1 MACAF
6 RPRSE
11 CACSLPAGARRPMGT
26 RTRKGGLRMAK
37 AKKAGSKQEPPK
49 IGIIGGSGL
58 YTMPGLTNTREV
70 RVKTPFG
77 DPSDAMVIGT
87 LEGRRVAFLARHGRG
102 HRFSPSDIN
111 YRANI
116 CAMKLLGVERIIS
129 VSAVG
134 SLRDDLPPLDFLIPD
149 QFFDRT
155 CRRTATFFSNLGV
168 VAHVGFDKPTCTH
181 LSAHLADACDAAGVK
196 AHRGGTYVCMEGPQF
211 STLAESHTYRQL
223 RFDVI
228 GMTNLTEAKLAREA
242 ELCYAAF
249 AMITDYD
256 CWHPE
261 HDSVTLEM
269 IIGYLGRNTANV
281 QRALREAIRSLP
293 DARICKCGSALAHA
307 IVTDRKTIPA
317 AAKKLLAPI
326 IGKYIS

>member
-1 MACAF
+1 M
-6 RPRSE
+6 PKKKS
-11 CACSLPAGARRPMGT
+11 
-26 RTRKGGLRMAK
+26 RTS
-37 AKKAGSKQEPPK
+37 AKKEAVK

-58 YTMPGLTNTREV
+58 YQMAGLTDTREV

-77 DPSDAMVIGT
+77 DPSDALVVGT

-102 HRFSPSDIN
+102 HLFSPSEIN

-116 CAMKLLGVERIIS
+116 CAMKMLGVEQIIS

-134 SLRDDLPPLDFLIPD
+134 SLREDLPPMDFLIPD

-155 CRRTATFFSNLGV
+155 RGRKATFFGEGV
-168 VAHVGFDKPTCTH
+168 VAHIAFDKPTCRR
-181 LSAHLADACDAAGVK
+181 LSKLLAETCDRTGVK
-196 AHRGGTYVCMEGPQF
+196 AHNGGTYVCMEGPAF

-242 ELCYAAF
+242 ELCYATF

-261 HDSVTLEM
+261 HDSVTVDM
-269 IIGYLGRNTANV
+269 IIGYLNKNAENV
-281 QRALREAIRSLP
+281 QRAIREVVRALGDERN
-293 DARICKCGSALAHA
+293 CKCGSAVAHA
-307 IVTDRKTIPA
+307 ILTDRKKIPA
-317 AAKKLLAPI
+317 SAKKRLAPI
-326 IGKYIS
+326 IGKYI

>member
-1 MACAF
+1 M
-6 RPRSE
+6 PKTKKRS
-11 CACSLPAGARRPMGT
+11 S
-26 RTRKGGLRMAK
+26 AK
-37 AKKAGSKQEPPK
+37 EPIE

-58 YTMPGLTNTREV
+58 YSMPGLSGTREV
-70 RVKTPFG
+70 RVRTPFG
-77 DPSDAMVIGT
+77 DPSDAFITGT

-102 HRFSPSDIN
+102 HLFSPSEIN

-116 CAMKLLGVERIIS
+116 FAMKLLGAERIIS

-155 CRRTATFFSNLGV
+155 RLRVATFFGGGI
-168 VAHVGFDKPTCTH
+168 VAHVGFDKPTCTI
-181 LSAHLADACDAAGVK
+181 LAAHIADACNTAGVK
-196 AHRGGTYVCMEGPQF
+196 AHRSGTYVCMEGPQF

-228 GMTNLTEAKLAREA
+228 GMTNVTEAKLAREA
-242 ELCYAAF
+242 EICYASI

-261 HDSVTLEM
+261 HDAVTGAQ
-269 IIGYLGRNTANV
+269 IIATLNQNALNA
-281 QRALREAIRSLP
+281 QRVLREAVRTMP
-293 DARICKCGSALAHA
+293 AEHTCKCGTALASAIFTDPKMIPADTKKKLPA
-307 IVTDRKTIPA
+307 IV
-317 AAKKLLAPI
+317 
-326 IGKYIS
+326 GKYLK

>member
-1 MACAF
+1 
-6 RPRSE
+6 
-11 CACSLPAGARRPMGT
+11 
-26 RTRKGGLRMAK
+26 
-37 AKKAGSKQEPPK
+37 
-49 IGIIGGSGL
+49 
-58 YTMPGLTNTREV
+58 V

-77 DPSDAMVIGT
+77 DPSDAFITGT

-102 HRFSPSDIN
+102 HRFSPSEIN

-116 CAMKLLGVERIIS
+116 FAMKLLGVERIIS
-129 VSAVG
+129 ISAVG
-134 SLRDDLPPLDFLIPD
+134 SLRDDLPPLDFLVPD

-155 CRRTATFFSNLGV
+155 RLRIATFFSGGI

-181 LSAHLADACDAAGVK
+181 LSAHLADACEHAGVK

-242 ELCYAAF
+242 EICYATI

-256 CWHPE
+256 CWHPQ
-261 HDSVTLEM
+261 HDSVAVSEVISNLN
-269 IIGYLGRNTANV
+269 RNAENV
-281 QRALREAIRSLP
+281 QRALREAVRDLP
-293 DARICKCGSALAHA
+293 EDRGCKCGSALAHA
-307 IVTDRKTIPA
+307 ILTDRKMIPA
-317 AAKKLLAPI
+317 AAKKRLAPLV
-326 IGKYIS
+326 GKYLS

>member
-1 MACAF
+1 M
-6 RPRSE
+6 PRATKRKKS
-11 CACSLPAGARRPMGT
+11 GATKEVVR
-26 RTRKGGLRMAK
+26 
-37 AKKAGSKQEPPK
+37 

-58 YTMPGLTNTREV
+58 YGMPGLTDTREL

-77 DPSDAMVIGT
+77 DPSDAIVVGT

-102 HRFSPSDIN
+102 HRLTPSEIN

-116 CAMKLLGVERIIS
+116 CAMKMLGVERILS

-155 CRRTATFFSNLGV
+155 RLRVATFFGGGL
-168 VAHVGFDKPTCTH
+168 VAHVGFDKPTCTN
-181 LSAHLADACDAAGVK
+181 LSAHIAEACDRAGVK
-196 AHRGGTYVCMEGPQF
+196 AHRAGTYVCMEGPQF

-242 ELCYAAF
+242 ELCYATI

-256 CWHPE
+256 CWHPQ
-261 HDSVTLEM
+261 HDAVTLDE
-269 IIGYLGRNTANV
+269 IIGNLSRNTANV
-281 QRALREAIRSLP
+281 QRVLHEVVRELP
-293 DARICKCGSALAHA
+293 DARNCKCGSALAHA
-307 IVTDRKTIPA
+307 ILTDRTAISRA
-317 AAKKLLAPI
+317 TKKRLAPI

>member
-1 MACAF
+1 M
-6 RPRSE
+6 P
-11 CACSLPAGARRPMGT
+11 
-26 RTRKGGLRMAK
+26 K
-37 AKKAGSKQEPPK
+37 AKKRKSKSEPVK

-58 YTMPGLTNTREV
+58 YAMPGLTETREV

-77 DPSDAMVIGT
+77 DPSDAIVTGT

-102 HRFSPSDIN
+102 HRISPSDMN

-116 CAMKLLGVERIIS
+116 CALKMLGVERVIS
-129 VSAVG
+129 ASAVG

-155 CRRTATFFSNLGV
+155 RRRVSTFFGGDV
-168 VAHVGFDKPTCTH
+168 AGIVAHVTFDKPTCTH
-181 LSAHLADACDAAGVK
+181 LSAHLAEACDRAGVK

-242 ELCYAAF
+242 ELCYATF

-256 CWHPE
+256 CWHPQ
-261 HDSVTLEM
+261 HDAVTLSEIM
-269 IIGYLGRNTANV
+269 TNLGKNTENV
-281 QRALREAIRSLP
+281 QRAIREVVRELP
-293 DARICKCGSALAHA
+293 AERGCKCSSALAHA
-307 IVTDRKTIPA
+307 IVTDRKAIPA
-317 AAKKLLAPI
+317 ASKKRLAVI
-326 IGKYIS
+326 AGKYLS

>member
-1 MACAF
+1 MV
-6 RPRSE
+6 R
-11 CACSLPAGARRPMGT
+11 
-26 RTRKGGLRMAK
+26 
-37 AKKAGSKQEPPK
+37 

-58 YTMPGLTNTREV
+58 YGMQGLTDTREL

-77 DPSDAMVIGT
+77 DPSDAIVIGT

-102 HRFSPSDIN
+102 HRLTPSEIN

-116 CAMKLLGVERIIS
+116 CAMKMLGVERILS

-155 CRRTATFFSNLGV
+155 RLRVATFFGGGL
-168 VAHVGFDKPTCTH
+168 VAHVGFDKPTCTN
-181 LSAHLADACDAAGVK
+181 LSAHIAEACDRAGVK

-242 ELCYAAF
+242 ELCYATI

-256 CWHPE
+256 CWHPQ
-261 HDSVTLEM
+261 HDAVTLDE
-269 IIGYLGRNTANV
+269 IIENLSRNTANV
-281 QRALREAIRSLP
+281 QRVLHEVVRELP
-293 DARICKCGSALAHA
+293 DARNCKCGSALAHA
-307 IVTDRKTIPA
+307 ILTDRA
-317 AAKKLLAPI
+317 AISRATKKRLAPI

>member
-1 MACAF
+1 M
-6 RPRSE
+6 
-11 CACSLPAGARRPMGT
+11 ARRVKT
-26 RTRKGGLRMAK
+26 KKIKK
-37 AKKAGSKQEPPK
+37 AKEPIR

-58 YTMPGLTNTREV
+58 YTMPGLTDTREL

-77 DPSDAMVIGT
+77 DPSDAIVTGT

-102 HRFSPSDIN
+102 HRLTPSEIN

-116 CAMKLLGVERIIS
+116 CALKMIGVERILS

-155 CRRTATFFSNLGV
+155 RLRVATFFGGGI

-181 LSAHLADACDAAGVK
+181 LSAHLADASEHAGVK
-196 AHRGGTYVCMEGPQF
+196 THRGGTYVCMEGPQF

-242 ELCYAAF
+242 EICYATI

-256 CWHPE
+256 CWHPQ
-261 HDSVTLEM
+261 HDAVTVTEVISNLN
-269 IIGYLGRNTANV
+269 RNAENV
-281 QRALREAIRSLP
+281 QRAVREAVRDLP
-293 DARICKCGSALAHA
+293 EDRGCKCGSALAHA
-307 IVTDRKTIPA
+307 ILTDRKMIPA
-317 AAKKLLAPI
+317 AAKKRLAPLV
-326 IGKYIS
+326 GRYLS

>member
-1 MACAF
+1 M
-6 RPRSE
+6 PKSKKRSN
-11 CACSLPAGARRPMGT
+11 
-26 RTRKGGLRMAK
+26 
-37 AKKAGSKQEPPK
+37 SKEPIE

-58 YTMPGLTNTREV
+58 YSMPGLSGAREV

-77 DPSDAMVIGT
+77 DPSDAFITGT
-87 LEGRRVAFLARHGRG
+87 LEDRRVAFLARHGRG
-102 HRFSPSDIN
+102 HRLTPSEIN

-116 CAMKLLGVERIIS
+116 CALKMIGVERILS

-134 SLRDDLPPLDFLIPD
+134 SLRDDLPPLDFVIPD

-155 CRRTATFFSNLGV
+155 RLRVATFFGGGI

-181 LSAHLADACDAAGVK
+181 LSAHLADASAHVGVK
-196 AHRGGTYVCMEGPQF
+196 THRGGTYVCMEGPQF

-256 CWHPE
+256 CWHPQ
-261 HDSVTLEM
+261 HDAVTLTEIM
-269 IIGYLGRNTANV
+269 TNLGKNTENV
-281 QRALREAIRSLP
+281 QRAIRE
-293 DARICKCGSALAHA
+293 
-307 IVTDRKTIPA
+307 
-317 AAKKLLAPI
+317 
-326 IGKYIS
+326 